1 MDGFSEKDKEQVVK
15 FLNMVAKHA
24 RFNLDTNE
32 LIEYFKLLAHMQ
44 QTILPKIDRHVLEIK
59 RVVESKDNE

>member
-1 MDGFSEKDKEQVVK
+1 MDGFSEKDKERVVK